1 MSFVEEPDVLQIME
15 EYFIEMTKQFPNKK
29 IKNQKFPIIKWK
41 EAMDKYGSDK
51 PDLRYE

>member
-15 EYFIEMTKQFPNKK
+15 EYFKEMTKQFPNKK
-29 IKNQKFPIIKWK
+29 IKNQEFPIIKWK